1 MKIDQNLIDA
11 LSILNHGALIH
22 AVTNELTVYTGS
34 ARHASRPG
42 DPDVVEKFRLTAAA
56 SERRLRV
63 YLATGDWI
71 PRRLEAECIP

>member
-1 MKIDQNLIDA
+1 MNIDQNLVDA
-11 LSILNHGALIH
+11 LSIRNHGALIH
-22 AVTNELTVYTGS
+22 AVMNELAVYTGS
-34 ARHASRPG
+34 ATQASRSG
-42 DPDVVEKFRLTAAA
+42 DPDVVEKLRLTAAA